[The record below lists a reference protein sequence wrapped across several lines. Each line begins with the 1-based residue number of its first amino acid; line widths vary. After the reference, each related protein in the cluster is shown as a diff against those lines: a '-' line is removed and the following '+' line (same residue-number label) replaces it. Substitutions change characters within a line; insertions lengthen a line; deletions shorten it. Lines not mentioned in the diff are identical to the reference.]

1 MRKLIRNEVN
11 RTKGTPLYDLD
22 YDVQLNAAIDILEN
36 ENFEKL
42 VRSTKTLKELQEEA
56 AATQEKETAKK

>member
-1 MRKLIRNEVN
+1 M
-11 RTKGTPLYDLD
+11 YDLD

-42 VRSTKTLKELQEEA
+42 VRSTRTLKELQEEA
-56 AATQEKETAKK
+56 AAEREKETAKK